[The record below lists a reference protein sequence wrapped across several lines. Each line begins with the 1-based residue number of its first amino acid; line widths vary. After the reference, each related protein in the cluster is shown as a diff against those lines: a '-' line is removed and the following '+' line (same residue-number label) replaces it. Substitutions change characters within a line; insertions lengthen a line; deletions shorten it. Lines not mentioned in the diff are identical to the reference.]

1 MRNNVT
7 IKLTERQLKEAG
19 EEVFKYLT
27 SYDIH
32 PNNGNTEVSVN
43 GKIDKDDFGNAVTTD
58 KFASMR
64 TIHGYNRYGATGN
77 TFTRGMMEMNDKNND
92 NIDDF
97 YNNDE
102 MDILSNGDDT
112 DNLEGVSATLDS
124 RTEMLIDQIKRFPP
138 KKQAMVLNK
147 ILENINLSGITYS
160 WRKELIKK
168 LSVSGR

>member
-19 EEVFKYLT
+19 EEAFKYLT
-27 SYDIH
+27 SYDIK

-43 GKIDKDDFGNAVTTD
+43 GKIGQSEFGKAVTTN

-64 TIHGYNRYGATGN
+64 TSQGYNRYGAMGN
-77 TFTRGMMEMNDKNND
+77 TFTRGMMEMDDKNND
-92 NIDDF
+92 GIDDF

-102 MDILSNGDDT
+102 MDILSNGDET
-112 DNLEGVSATLDS
+112 DNLEGISATLDS
-124 RTEMLIDQIKRFPP
+124 RTEMLIDQIKKFPP
-138 KKQAMVLNK
+138 KKQAIVLNK
-147 ILENINLSGITYS
+147 ILENIDLSGITYS

-168 LSVSGR
+168 LSISGK